1 MGVSPKCS
9 WMVDKASSEFFFL
22 SPFIFFWRLWFWE
35 MVRRFWE
42 LTSWL
47 LKIFKILENPEGQ
60 ISNGCVAKRQLTSW
74 HCFFLVFFMSPFIF
88 FSRLWIWEMVC
99 RFWELTSWL
108 LKIFKILE
116 NPECQIL
123 KGCVA
128 KRLLTSWQGFFW
140 VFFLSP
146 FIFFSRDSD
155 SWKWYVAFGSWQVD
169 FGKFYRLWKIQRAK
183 FQMGVSPKGSW
194 QVDIAFSE
202 FFSWVLL
209 FFSRDSDFG
218 KWYVAFGSWQVDFGK
233 YSRFLKIQNV
243 KF

>member
-1 MGVSPKCS
+1 MGVSPKVS
-9 WMVDKASSEFFFL
+9 WMVDIISSEFFLL
-22 SPFIFFWRLWFWE
+22 SPFIFVLRIWFWGT
-35 MVRRFWE
+35 VRRFWE

-47 LKIFKILENPEGQ
+47 WKIFKILENQ
-60 ISNGCVAKRQLTSW
+60 
-74 HCFFLVFFMSPFIF
+74 
-88 FSRLWIWEMVC
+88 
-99 RFWELTSWL
+99 
-108 LKIFKILE
+108 
-116 NPECQIL
+116 ECQIL

-128 KRLLTSWQGFFW
+128 KRLLTSWLWEILQTLGNPECQISNGCLAKMQLNGWQGFFW

-194 QVDIAFSE
+194 
-202 FFSWVLL
+202 VLL
-209 FFSRDSDFG
+209 FFSGDSDFE
-218 KWYVAFGSWQVDFGK
+218 KWCVAFGSWQVDFGK